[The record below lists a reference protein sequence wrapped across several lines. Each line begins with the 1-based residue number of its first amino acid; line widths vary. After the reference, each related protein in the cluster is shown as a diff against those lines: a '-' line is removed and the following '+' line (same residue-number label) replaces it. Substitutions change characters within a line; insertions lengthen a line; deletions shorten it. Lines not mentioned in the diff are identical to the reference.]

1 MFDCY
6 RDPKTTVQ
14 KYWRAG
20 NKTEM
25 KDYEFFYLLNA
36 IHEDQVYN
44 TEKELKRI
52 ENLYQKY
59 PDKIQALY
67 QTSLISVPQFKRHFK
82 NDKSFLNTE
91 PS

>member
-6 RDPKTTVQ
+6 RDPKSTVQ

-36 IHEDQVYN
+36 IHEDQIYN

-52 ENLYQKY
+52 ENLY
-59 PDKIQALY
+59 
-67 QTSLISVPQFKRHFK
+67 
-82 NDKSFLNTE
+82 
-91 PS
+91 